1 MTIGKTIAL
10 SIQTFVNKVMYLL
23 FNKKCVVISFSRGSS
38 WLRDPTCI
46 FGVSCTG
53 FFTSWALGLLF
64 TYYEAPG
71 SSLSLSLI
79 FLTLTRSSQ
88 TSNYCPLWIAI
99 FIVWLIYK
107 SNSKCLNWNLEE
119 WVQINLKKFACTFL
133 LYVLLISDCNI
144 YDSPYILKKFSP
156 GI

>member
-1 MTIGKTIAL
+1 MCRHFLLQGIFLTQGSNMHLRCLLHWVLYQL
-10 SIQTFVNKVMYLL
+10 SPWVIIYLL
-23 FNKKCVVISFSRGSS
+23 WSS
-38 WLRDPTCI
+38 W
-46 FGVSCTG
+46 
-53 FFTSWALGLLF
+53 FF
-64 TYYEAPG
+64 
-71 SSLSLSLI
+71 SLSLSLSFF

-119 WVQINLKKFACTFL
+119 WVQINLKKFACTFF

-144 YDSPYILKKFSP
+144 YDNPYILKKFSP